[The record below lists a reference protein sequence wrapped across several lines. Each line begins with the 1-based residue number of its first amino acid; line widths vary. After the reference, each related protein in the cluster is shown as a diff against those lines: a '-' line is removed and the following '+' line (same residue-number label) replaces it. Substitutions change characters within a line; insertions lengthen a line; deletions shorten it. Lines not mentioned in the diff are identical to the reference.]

1 MFVNYGDILITVE
14 INCCD
19 QSRSLVQLPVLKIN
33 LLLSSEVYCL
43 LYIKCKMANQVTH
56 DQVFLHENFSHDS
69 INFYLPVCNL
79 RGEVES

>member
-1 MFVNYGDILITVE
+1 
-14 INCCD
+14 
-19 QSRSLVQLPVLKIN
+19 
-33 LLLSSEVYCL
+33 
-43 LYIKCKMANQVTH
+43 MANQVTH